1 MQSTNPAQSGL
12 LHPSVS
18 NLQST
23 RESLQQSMTGKV
35 MLVVA
40 ATVFVAACAHISV
53 PLPFTPVPITLQ
65 NFAVLLVGMVLG
77 PVAGF
82 SAMVL
87 YLAEGALGLPV
98 FTPHSLGGVAHLL
111 GPNAGYLF
119 SYPLAA
125 AVAGWVVRA
134 MQRITSRFR
143 SAIVASIVASLPIFA
158 IGAAWLGHLL
168 HLSLFATWTLAVAP
182 FLLGEVIKITAAAGI
197 FSALQRWQRS

>member
-1 MQSTNPAQSGL
+1 MQSTIPAQSAPTHQAVS
-12 LHPSVS
+12 LHETLTSKTMIVI
-18 NLQST
+18 
-23 RESLQQSMTGKV
+23 
-35 MLVVA
+35 A
-40 ATVFVAACAHISV
+40 ASVFVAACAHLSI

-65 NFAVLLVGMVLG
+65 NFAVILVGMVLG

-87 YLAEGALGLPV
+87 YLAEGAMGLPV
-98 FTPHSLGGVAHLL
+98 FTPHSVGGVAHLL

-134 MQRITSRFR
+134 MQRVMSPFR
-143 SAIVASIVASLPIFA
+143 SALVASTFASLPIF
-158 IGAAWLGHLL
+158 ILGAGWLGHLL
-168 HLSLFATWTLAVAP
+168 HLSGTVTWKLAVAP

-197 FSALQRWQRS
+197 FSTLQRWRRS